1 MAWSES
7 KFMPLLRR
15 GRRRVPYLVA
25 AFLVLLQ
32 ACATYPPVPPAA
44 RQSAVAS
51 APPRQ
56 VAPASPA
63 SIRPGS
69 GNAPAADRAAKPV
82 TPPVVVD
89 RVTPAPAAVNLM
101 ARAEQALQGGDV
113 DAALL
118 WLERAQRLSPQAG
131 DVYLAMG
138 DAKERLGL
146 FSEAEQLY
154 LKARSLAG
162 SDRVF
167 RDLVDK
173 RLARVRRR
181 KG

>member
-1 MAWSES
+1 
-7 KFMPLLRR
+7 
-15 GRRRVPYLVA
+15 
-25 AFLVLLQ
+25 
-32 ACATYPPVPPAA
+32 
-44 RQSAVAS
+44 
-51 APPRQ
+51 
-56 VAPASPA
+56 
-63 SIRPGS
+63 
-69 GNAPAADRAAKPV
+69 
-82 TPPVVVD
+82 
-89 RVTPAPAAVNLM
+89 M